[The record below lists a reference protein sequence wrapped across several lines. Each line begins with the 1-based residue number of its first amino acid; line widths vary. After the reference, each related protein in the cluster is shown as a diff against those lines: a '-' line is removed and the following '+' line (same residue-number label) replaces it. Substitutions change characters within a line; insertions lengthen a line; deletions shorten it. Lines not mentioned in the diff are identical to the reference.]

1 MWWTILRKKQTTLP
15 GFDRG
20 QVKEMVKPKNHNFW
34 IAAKP
39 GSEELSSK
47 ELSDLKDGK
56 EIALPIKNAELMQ
69 QMGLVQIIENKK
81 KTKEK

>member
-1 MWWTILRKKQTTLP
+1 MK
-15 GFDRG
+15 
-20 QVKEMVKPKNHNFW
+20 VKPLTDKLIKFSA
-34 IAAKP
+34 IGMP
-39 GSEELSSK
+39 CSSK

-56 EIALPIKNAELMQ
+56 QISLPIENAELMQ

>member
-1 MWWTILRKKQTTLP
+1 MK
-15 GFDRG
+15 
-20 QVKEMVKPKNHNFW
+20 VKPLVDKLKKFS
-34 IAAKP
+34 AVGMP
-39 GSEELSSK
+39 CTSK

-56 EIALPIKNAELMQ
+56 QISLPIENAELMQ

>member
-1 MWWTILRKKQTTLP
+1 MKVKPLVDKLRKFSAVGMPCT
-15 GFDRG
+15 
-20 QVKEMVKPKNHNFW
+20 
-34 IAAKP
+34 
-39 GSEELSSK
+39 SK

-56 EIALPIKNAELMQ
+56 QIALPIENAELMQ

>member
-1 MWWTILRKKQTTLP
+1 MK
-15 GFDRG
+15 
-20 QVKEMVKPKNHNFW
+20 VKPLVDKLKKFS
-34 IAAKP
+34 AVGMP
-39 GSEELSSK
+39 CTSK

-56 EIALPIKNAELMQ
+56 QIALPVENAELMQ

>member
-1 MWWTILRKKQTTLP
+1 MK
-15 GFDRG
+15 
-20 QVKEMVKPKNHNFW
+20 VKPLKDKIKKFS
-34 IAAKP
+34 AVGMP
-39 GSEELSSK
+39 CTSK

-56 EIALPIKNAELMQ
+56 EIALPKENAELMQ

>member
-1 MWWTILRKKQTTLP
+1 MKVKPLVDKLRKFSAVGMPCT
-15 GFDRG
+15 
-20 QVKEMVKPKNHNFW
+20 
-34 IAAKP
+34 
-39 GSEELSSK
+39 SK

-56 EIALPIKNAELMQ
+56 TIALPQEKAELMQ

>member
-1 MWWTILRKKQTTLP
+1 MK
-15 GFDRG
+15 
-20 QVKEMVKPKNHNFW
+20 VKPLVDKIRKFS
-34 IAAKP
+34 AVGMP
-39 GSEELSSK
+39 CTSK

-56 EIALPIKNAELMQ
+56 QIALPIENAELMQ

>member
-1 MWWTILRKKQTTLP
+1 MK
-15 GFDRG
+15 
-20 QVKEMVKPKNHNFW
+20 VKPLVDKIRKFS
-34 IAAKP
+34 AVGMP
-39 GSEELSSK
+39 CTSK

-56 EIALPIKNAELMQ
+56 QIALPIEDAELMQ